1 MCDLNCVIMTGIVI
15 GISFVTI
22 LVCIFMVSLREGVG
36 NNDQ

>member
-1 MCDLNCVIMTGIVI
+1 MCDLNCVIMSGIVI

-22 LVCIFMVSLREGVG
+22 LVCIFMISLRERVD